1 MINDWMFNFNGIYKI
16 WEKLWKEGMKSSS
29 QLYEKLQFR
38 KKTKFKI
45 MIVFSRSISLVLIFG
60 LDIH

>member
-1 MINDWMFNFNGIYKI
+1 MFNFNGIYKI

>member
-1 MINDWMFNFNGIYKI
+1 MFNFNGIYEI

-45 MIVFSRSISLVLIFG
+45 MIVFSKSVSLVLIFG

>member
-1 MINDWMFNFNGIYKI
+1 MNVHFNGIYKI